1 MTLPRRS
8 KHSATSSSAT
18 GTTVVRRPHVEWT
31 HQEKQLLVD
40 AVATHGRKWTKVLGM
55 YRFHPQ
61 RTADDLKEKYS
72 RIPVCAVF
80 LLSLFTQKQLYTLCP
95 KKTSTF

>member
-1 MTLPRRS
+1 MKPPRCC

-18 GTTVVRRPHVEWT
+18 GTTAVRRPRVEWT
-31 HQEKQLLVD
+31 HEEKQLLVD
-40 AVATHGRKWTKVLGM
+40 AVARDGRKWTKLVTT

-61 RTADDLKEKYS
+61 RTAGDLKEKYR

-80 LLSLFTQKQLYTLCP
+80 LLSLFTQKQI
-95 KKTSTF
+95 